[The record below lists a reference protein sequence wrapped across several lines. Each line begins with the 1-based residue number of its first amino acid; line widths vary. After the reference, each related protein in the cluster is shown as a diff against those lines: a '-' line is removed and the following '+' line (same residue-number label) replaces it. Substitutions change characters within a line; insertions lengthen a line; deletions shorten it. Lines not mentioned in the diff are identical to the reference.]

1 MIKIIVA
8 TFIGCLCEYFAF
20 AHILD
25 APNWLLIVLLHG
37 IASLCFTFVSHAFIP
52 NKYKTT
58 LKSGSALLFL
68 LLFTLPVFGILGVVF
83 AITFALSKPLKNN
96 DIDIES
102 TRFLPCPLKQEVF
115 QQRLFTQWVD

>member
-8 TFIGCLCEYFAF
+8 AFIGCLCEYFAF

-52 NKYKTT
+52 NKYKT
-58 LKSGSALLFL
+58 
-68 LLFTLPVFGILGVVF
+68 
-83 AITFALSKPLKNN
+83 N
-96 DIDIES
+96 
-102 TRFLPCPLKQEVF
+102 
-115 QQRLFTQWVD
+115 